1 MTETGH
7 DPLET
12 AKERMY
18 RYQRAQRRR
27 EELQQRVNDHERRI
41 VKLELELEAEQADVE
56 RLTKLTLTNLF
67 HTILRSKEEQLELER
82 QQVLNAVLALQT
94 ARQALQD
101 TQEDLRQVGDDLAL
115 YQHAEAEYQALMAE
129 KEEALRSQASLSPV
143 LCEMEEQIAK
153 QSLLVKELSE
163 AWRAGK
169 GVMGSL
175 EAASEKLEKAENWGK
190 WDTWGGGGM
199 ISTHKKHGYVD
210 DAKRFIQS
218 ANHQLRNFREELGD
232 LQRSIN
238 IHIDISDTLKMADY
252 WFDGLITD
260 WVVQGRI
267 QNSQEQTLRALHQV
281 RTVVGQL
288 QSEHAAAESQL
299 ASLRAKRTAWIEDTQ
314 VE

>member
-1 MTETGH
+1 MTETWH
-7 DPLET
+7 DSLEI

-56 RLTKLTLTNLF
+56 RLTKLTLANLF
-67 HTILRSKEEQLELER
+67 HTILRSKEEQLQLER

-94 ARQALQD
+94 ARQALED
-101 TQEDLRQVGDDLAL
+101 TKADLHQVGDDLAL
-115 YQHAEAEYQALMAE
+115 YQFAEAEYTALMAK
-129 KEEALRSQASLSPV
+129 KEASLRSEAALSPV
-143 LCEMEEQIAK
+143 LHEMEEQIAE

-169 GVMGSL
+169 GVMSSL
-175 EAASEKLEKAENWGK
+175 EAASEKLEKAESWGK

-199 ISTHKKHGYVD
+199 ISTHKKHSYVD
-210 DAKRFIQS
+210 EAKTFIQN
-218 ANHQLRNFREELGD
+218 ANHQLRNFREELKD
-232 LQRSIN
+232 LQRSID
-238 IHIDISDTLKMADY
+238 IQIDISDTLKMADY

-260 WVVQGRI
+260 WIVQGRI
-267 QNSQEQTLRALHQV
+267 QSSQEQTLRALHQV
-281 RTVVGQL
+281 RTVVRQL
-288 QSEHAAAESQL
+288 QSEHAAADSTL
-299 ASLRAKRTAWIEDTQ
+299 AGLRAKRTAWIEETQ